1 MRRARPVRR
10 RLLVLGLFPL
20 LALLA
25 PLLAR
30 ERAPDPSPLARL
42 VTPVPFDPDATD
54 LDARLRPPDRTHLLG
69 TDDLGRDVLAR
80 LLHGARVS
88 VSVGL
93 AAAALAFAVGT
104 LLGGAAGTLGARA
117 DRAVLFVT
125 GVVQAFPALVLV
137 AAGAALAPPSA
148 YTAVFLIALTGWP
161 EVARLVRAEAL
172 RLSVSPHVEAARA
185 AGASRARVL
194 LVHVLP
200 GAVAPAAA
208 TVPYVLGGAV
218 LLEASL
224 SFLGL
229 GTPPPSASWGRALAD
244 ARESLTTAWWCVVP
258 PAVALF
264 LLVLSARKLGEALS
278 EGPAGGLRERGR

>member
-1 MRRARPVRR
+1 MRLARSVRT

-30 ERAPDPSPLARL
+30 ERGAGPSVLERVA
-42 VTPVPFDPDATD
+42 TPIPFDPDATD
-54 LDARLRPPDRTHLLG
+54 LEARLRPPDAVHLLG

-80 LLHGARVS
+80 LLHGGRVS
-88 VSVGL
+88 VAVGL
-93 AAAALAFAVGT
+93 AAAALAFALGT
-104 LLGGAAGTLGARA
+104 LLGGAAGTFGPGT
-117 DRAVLFVT
+117 DRVVLFAT

-137 AAGAALAPPSA
+137 AAGAALVPPSA
-148 YTAVFLIALTGWP
+148 STAVLLIALTGWP
-161 EVARLVRAEAL
+161 EVARLVRAEAQ
-172 RLSVSPHVEAARA
+172 RLSASPHADAARA
-185 AGASRARVL
+185 IGASRLRVL

-200 GAVAPAAA
+200 GAVAPAVA

-229 GTPPPSASWGRALAD
+229 GTPPPAASWGRALSD
-244 ARESLTTAWWCVVP
+244 ARESLTSAWWCVVP
-258 PAVALF
+258 PAAALF
-264 LLVLSARKLGEALS
+264 LFVLSARKLGEALS
-278 EGPAGGLRERGR
+278 ESR

>member
-1 MRRARPVRR
+1 MSRVVSVRA

-30 ERAPDPSPLARL
+30 ERPAGTSFLTRL
-42 VTPVPFDPDATD
+42 STPVPFDPDATD
-54 LDARLRPPDRTHLLG
+54 LEARLRPPDRIHLLG
-69 TDDLGRDVLAR
+69 TDDLGRDVLSR
-80 LLHGARVS
+80 LFHGARVS
-88 VSVGL
+88 VGVGL
-93 AAAALAFAVGT
+93 AAAALAFLAGT
-104 LLGGAAGTLGARA
+104 LLGSAAGAFGPGA
-117 DRAVLFVT
+117 DRPILFAT

-137 AAGAALAPPSA
+137 AAGAALAPPSPF
-148 YTAVFLIALTGWP
+148 TAALLIALTGWP
-161 EVARLVRAEAL
+161 EIARLVRAEAL
-172 RLSVSPHVEAARA
+172 RLSASPHVEAARA
-185 AGASRARVL
+185 AGASRRRIL

-200 GAVAPAAA
+200 GAVAPALA

-229 GTPPPSASWGRALAD
+229 GAPPPAASWGRALAD
-244 ARESLTTAWWCVVP
+244 ARESLTSAWWCVVP
-258 PAVALF
+258 PAAALF

-278 EGPAGGLRERGR
+278 ESR

>member
-1 MRRARPVRR
+1 MNRPRSARR
-10 RLLVLGLFPL
+10 RLLALAVFPL
-20 LALLA
+20 VALLA

-30 ERAPDPSPLARL
+30 EKPSEPAFLTGAAVL
-42 VTPVPFDPDATD
+42 VPFDPNATD
-54 LDARLRPPDRTHLLG
+54 LDARLQPPGPAHLLG

-88 VSVGL
+88 VTVGL
-93 AAAALAFAVGT
+93 AAAALAFLAGT
-104 LLGGAAGTLGARA
+104 ILGGAAGAFGPRA
-117 DRAVLFVT
+117 DRPILFVT

-172 RLSVSPHVEAARA
+172 RLSLSPHVEAARA
-185 AGASRARVL
+185 AGASRTRVL
-194 LVHVLP
+194 FVHVLP
-200 GAVAPAAA
+200 GAVAPAVA

-258 PAVALF
+258 PAIALF
-264 LLVLSARKLGEALS
+264 LFVLSARKLGEALS
-278 EGPAGGLRERGR
+278 ESR

>member
-1 MRRARPVRR
+1 MSRTRSARR
-10 RLLVLGLFPL
+10 RLLVLALFPL
-20 LALLA
+20 VALFA

-30 ERAPDPSPLARL
+30 ERPPAGQGVLAGAAAL
-42 VTPVPFDPDATD
+42 VPFDPNATD
-54 LDARLRPPDRTHLLG
+54 LAARLQPPDRVHLLG

-93 AAAALAFAVGT
+93 AAALLAFVAGT
-104 LLGGAAGTLGARA
+104 LLGGAAGTLGPRT

-148 YTAVFLIALTGWP
+148 WTAAVLIALTGWP

-172 RLSVSPHVEAARA
+172 RLSRSPYVEAARA
-185 AGASRARVL
+185 IGASRTRIL

-200 GAVAPAAA
+200 GAIAPAFA
-208 TVPYVLGGAV
+208 TLPYVLGGAV

-244 ARESLTTAWWCVVP
+244 ARDSLTTAWWCVVP

-264 LLVLSARKLGEALS
+264 LLVLSARRAGEALADS
-278 EGPAGGLRERGR
+278 R

>member
-1 MRRARPVRR
+1 MTFAGPVRR
-10 RLLVLGLFPL
+10 RLLVLAVFPL

-30 ERAPDPSPLARL
+30 EGPSVPTSLLARL
-42 VTPVPFDPDATD
+42 TTPVPFDPNATD
-54 LDARLRPPDRTHLLG
+54 LAARLQPPGPVHLLG
-69 TDDLGRDVLAR
+69 TDDLGRDVLSR

-93 AAAALAFAVGT
+93 AAAALAFLAGT
-104 LLGGAAGTLGARA
+104 ILGGAAGAFGPRA
-117 DRAVLFVT
+117 DRPILFVT

-172 RLSVSPHVEAARA
+172 RLSLSPHVEAARA
-185 AGASRARVL
+185 VGASRTRIL
-194 LVHVLP
+194 FVHVLP
-200 GAVAPAAA
+200 GAAAPA
-208 TVPYVLGGAV
+208 VPYVLGGAV

-264 LLVLSARKLGEALS
+264 LFVLSARRLGESLS
-278 EGPAGGLRERGR
+278 ESR

>member
-1 MRRARPVRR
+1 MRRLRRVRR
-10 RLLVLGLFPL
+10 RLLVLALFPA

-30 ERAPDPSPLARL
+30 ARSSDAPFLARL
-42 VTPVPFDPDATD
+42 ATPVPFDPDATD
-54 LDARLRPPDRTHLLG
+54 LDARLRGPDRVHLLG

-88 VSVGL
+88 VAVGF
-93 AAAALAFAVGT
+93 AAALLAFASGT
-104 LLGGAAGTLGARA
+104 LLGGVAATFGPGA
-117 DRAVLFVT
+117 DRVVLFVT

-148 YTAVFLIALTGWP
+148 YTAALLIALTGWP
-161 EVARLVRAEAL
+161 EVARLVRAEAV

-185 AGASRARVL
+185 IGASRARVL
-194 LVHVLP
+194 FVHVLP
-200 GAVAPAAA
+200 GAVAPALA

-229 GTPPPSASWGRALAD
+229 GSPPPSASWGRALAD
-244 ARESLTTAWWCVVP
+244 ARESLSTAWWCVVP
-258 PAVALF
+258 PAAAL
-264 LLVLSARKLGEALS
+264 LLFVLSARKAGEALS
-278 EGPAGGLRERGR
+278 ESR

>member
-1 MRRARPVRR
+1 MIRFRSVRT

-20 LALLA
+20 VALLA

-30 ERAPDPSPLARL
+30 ERPAEPSVLTRMA
-42 VTPVPFDPDATD
+42 TPVPFDPNATD
-54 LDARLRPPDRTHLLG
+54 LDARFRPPDGEHLLG

-88 VSVGL
+88 VAVGF
-93 AAAALAFAVGT
+93 AAAALAFGIGT
-104 LLGGAAGTLGARA
+104 LLGGAAGTFGPRT
-117 DRAVLFVT
+117 DRSVLFAT

-137 AAGAALAPPSA
+137 AAGAALVPPSA
-148 YTAVFLIALTGWP
+148 FTAALLIAFTGWP

-172 RLSVSPHVEAARA
+172 RLSASPYVEAARA
-185 AGASRARVL
+185 AGASRRRVL

-200 GAVAPAAA
+200 GAVAPALA
-208 TVPYVLGGAV
+208 TVPYILGGAV

-229 GTPPPSASWGRALAD
+229 GTPPPDASWGRALAD
-244 ARESLTTAWWCVVP
+244 ARESLMSAWWCVAP
-258 PAVALF
+258 PAAAIF

-278 EGPAGGLRERGR
+278 ESR

>member
-1 MRRARPVRR
+1 MSRPGSARRS
-10 RLLVLGLFPL
+10 LLVLALFPL
-20 LALLA
+20 VALLA

-30 ERAPDPSPLARL
+30 ERPPAAHGFVARAAAL
-42 VTPVPFDPDATD
+42 VPFDPNATD
-54 LDARLRPPDRTHLLG
+54 LAARLLPPGRVHLLG

-80 LLHGARVS
+80 LIHGARVS

-93 AAAALAFAVGT
+93 AAALLAFLAGSV
-104 LLGGAAGTLGARA
+104 LGGAAGVLGPRA
-117 DRAVLFVT
+117 DRAVLLVT

-148 YTAVFLIALTGWP
+148 YTAAVLIALTGWP

-172 RLSVSPHVEAARA
+172 RLSRSPHVEAARA
-185 AGASRARVL
+185 IGASRARIL

-200 GAVAPAAA
+200 GAVAPAVA
-208 TVPYVLGGAV
+208 TLPYVLGGAV

-229 GTPPPSASWGRALAD
+229 GAPPPSASWGRALAD
-244 ARESLTTAWWCVVP
+244 ARDSLGTAWWCVVP
-258 PAVALF
+258 NVAALF

-278 EGPAGGLRERGR
+278 GSR

>member
-1 MRRARPVRR
+1 MTRRRALRK
-10 RLLVLGLFPL
+10 RLVVLALFPL
-20 LALLA
+20 VALLA

-30 ERAPDPSPLARL
+30 ERPSGSSLLARFA
-42 VTPVPFDPDATD
+42 TPVPFDPDATD
-54 LDARLRPPDRTHLLG
+54 LDARLRPPDADHLLG

-88 VSVGL
+88 VSVG
-93 AAAALAFAVGT
+93 AVAAALAFGVGT
-104 LLGGAAGTLGARA
+104 LLGAAAGAFGPRA

-148 YTAVFLIALTGWP
+148 FTAALLIALTGWP
-161 EVARLVRAEAL
+161 DVARLVRAEAL
-172 RLSVSPHVEAARA
+172 RLSASPHVEAARA
-185 AGASRARVL
+185 VGASRARVL

-200 GAVAPAAA
+200 GAIGPALA

-244 ARESLTTAWWCVVP
+244 ARESLTTAWWCVLP
-258 PAVALF
+258 PAVGLF
-264 LLVLSARKLGEALS
+264 LLVLSARKVGEAVS
-278 EGPAGGLRERGR
+278 ESR

>member
-1 MRRARPVRR
+1 MNRLRSVGA

-20 LALLA
+20 VAFLA

-30 ERAPDPSPLARL
+30 ERPAEPSVLARL

-54 LDARLRPPDRTHLLG
+54 LDARFRPPDREHLLG
-69 TDDLGRDVLAR
+69 TDDLGRDVLSR
-80 LLHGARVS
+80 LVHGARMS
-88 VSVGL
+88 VGVGL
-93 AAAALAFAVGT
+93 AAATLAFFVGT
-104 LLGGAAGTLGARA
+104 LLGSAAGAFGRRA
-117 DRAVLFVT
+117 DRAVLFAT

-137 AAGAALAPPSA
+137 AAGAALAPPSPF
-148 YTAVFLIALTGWP
+148 TAAFLIALTGWP

-172 RLSVSPHVEAARA
+172 RLSTSPHVEAARA
-185 AGASRARVL
+185 AGASRRRVL
-194 LVHVLP
+194 LVHILP
-200 GAVAPAAA
+200 AAIAPALA
-208 TVPYVLGGAV
+208 TVPYILGGAV

-244 ARESLTTAWWCVVP
+244 ARESLTSAWWCVVP
-258 PAVALF
+258 PAAALF

-278 EGPAGGLRERGR
+278 ESR

>member
-1 MRRARPVRR
+1 MTRSLSVGT
-10 RLLVLGLFPL
+10 RLFVLALFPL

-30 ERAPDPSPLARL
+30 ERPVEDSAMARL
-42 VTPVPFDPDATD
+42 ATPVPFDPNATN
-54 LDARLRPPDRTHLLG
+54 LDVRLRPPDREHLLG

-88 VSVGL
+88 VAVGL
-93 AAAALAFAVGT
+93 AAATLAFVLGT
-104 LLGGAAGTLGARA
+104 FLGGAAGTFGPRT
-117 DRAVLFVT
+117 DQAVLFVT
-125 GVVQAFPALVLV
+125 GVVQAFPPLVLV
-137 AAGAALAPPSA
+137 VAGAALVPPSA
-148 YTAVFLIALTGWP
+148 WTAALLIAITGWP
-161 EVARLVRAEAL
+161 EVARLVRAEAR

-185 AGASRARVL
+185 AGASRRRVL

-200 GAVAPAAA
+200 GAVAPAVA
-208 TVPYVLGGAV
+208 TIPYVLGGAV

-229 GTPPPSASWGRALAD
+229 GAPPPTASWGRALAD
-244 ARESLTTAWWCVVP
+244 ARESLTSAWWCVGP
-258 PAVALF
+258 PAAALF

-278 EGPAGGLRERGR
+278 ESR

>member
-1 MRRARPVRR
+1 MKRPGVRR
-10 RLLVLGLFPL
+10 RLLLFALFPA

-25 PLLAR
+25 PLVAR
-30 ERAPDPSPLARL
+30 EAPPPPTLLARL
-42 VTPVPFDPDATD
+42 VAPVPFDPDATD
-54 LDARLRPPDRTHLLG
+54 LDARLRPPDGVHFLG

-88 VSVGL
+88 VTVGL
-93 AAAALAFAVGT
+93 AAAALAFAAGT
-104 LLGGAAGTLGARA
+104 LLGGAAGSFGAGI
-117 DRAVLFVT
+117 DRPVLFVT

-148 YTAVFLIALTGWP
+148 FTAVLLIALTGWP
-161 EVARLVRAEAL
+161 DIARLVRAESL

-194 LVHVLP
+194 FVHVLP
-200 GAVAPAAA
+200 GAVAPALA
-208 TVPYVLGGAV
+208 TAPYVLGGAV

-229 GTPPPSASWGRALAD
+229 GTPPPYASWGRALAD

-258 PAVALF
+258 PAAALF

-278 EGPAGGLRERGR
+278 ESR

>member
-1 MRRARPVRR
+1 VSLTGSAKR
-10 RLLVLGLFPL
+10 RLLVLALFPL
-20 LALLA
+20 VALMA

-30 ERAPDPSPLARL
+30 ERPNDATALERLA
-42 VTPVPFDPDATD
+42 TPVPFHPDATD
-54 LDARLRPPDRTHLLG
+54 LDARLQPPGAEHLLG

-88 VSVGL
+88 VPVGF
-93 AAAALAFAVGT
+93 AAAALAFAAGT
-104 LLGGAAGTLGARA
+104 LLGGAAGALGARA
-117 DRAVLFVT
+117 DRPVLFVT

-148 YTAVFLIALTGWP
+148 WTAALLIALTGWP

-172 RLSVSPHVEAARA
+172 RLSRSPHVEAARA

-200 GAVAPAAA
+200 GAVAPALA
-208 TVPYVLGGAV
+208 TVPYALGGAV

-229 GTPPPSASWGRALAD
+229 GAPPPAASWGRALAD
-244 ARESLTTAWWCVVP
+244 ARESLTSAWWCVVP
-258 PAVALF
+258 PALALF

-278 EGPAGGLRERGR
+278 ESR

>member
-1 MRRARPVRR
+1 VTSSGPLRR
-10 RLLVLGLFPL
+10 RLLVLALFPL

-25 PLLAR
+25 PFLAR
-30 ERAPDPSPLARL
+30 DTGPAAPPLAR
-42 VTPVPFDPDATD
+42 VATPVPFDPDATD
-54 LDARLRPPDRTHLLG
+54 LEARLSPPGPVHLLG

-88 VSVGL
+88 VAVGFG
-93 AAAALAFAVGT
+93 AAALAFSLGT
-104 LLGGAAGTLGARA
+104 ILGGAAGAFGPRA
-117 DRAVLFVT
+117 DGAILFVT

-148 YTAVFLIALTGWP
+148 FTAALLIALTGWP
-161 EVARLVRAEAL
+161 EAARLVRAEAI
-172 RLSVSPHVEAARA
+172 RLSRSPHVEAARA

-194 LVHVLP
+194 FVHVLP
-200 GAVAPAAA
+200 GAVAPALA
-208 TVPYVLGGAV
+208 TVPYLLGGAV

-244 ARESLTTAWWCVVP
+244 ARESLTTAWWCVLP
-258 PAVALF
+258 PAVSLF
-264 LLVLSARKLGEALS
+264 LLVLAARRVGEALS
-278 EGPAGGLRERGR
+278 ESR

>member
-1 MRRARPVRR
+1 MRHLRSARR
-10 RLLVLGLFPL
+10 RLLVLGLFPIV
-20 LALLA
+20 AFLA

-30 ERAPDPSPLARL
+30 GKPSSGPDSLLAR
-42 VTPVPFDPDATD
+42 VAAPVPFDPNATD
-54 LDARLRPPDRTHLLG
+54 LEARLRPPDGVHLLG

-88 VSVGL
+88 VAVGL
-93 AAAALAFAVGT
+93 LAAALAFGVGT
-104 LLGGAAGTLGARA
+104 LLGGAAGAFGPGV
-117 DRAVLFVT
+117 DRPILFVT

-148 YTAVFLIALTGWP
+148 FTAALLIALTGWP
-161 EVARLVRAEAL
+161 EVARLVRAESQ
-172 RLSVSPHVEAARA
+172 RLSASPYVEAARA

-200 GAVAPAAA
+200 GAIAPALA

-258 PAVALF
+258 PAAALF
-264 LLVLSARKLGEALS
+264 LFVLSARKLGEALS
-278 EGPAGGLRERGR
+278 ESR